1 MEDLE
6 QQGSP
11 DGGAENPDGKT
22 EQDVSKKIAYLESL
36 NKDLIK
42 QRDEAKAKNRL
53 EEEARLKEQNKYKE
67 LYESK
72 EQELTRLADE
82 KKELEAIKVKYLEFD
97 KAERETLK
105 SAFSDKWMPSFET
118 LDIAELKKIANT
130 FLGDKYLYTPPKS
143 GGGKGAN
150 KDPKDMS
157 EAEYIAFR
165 NAGGKI

>member
-1 MEDLE
+1 MEE
-6 QQGSP
+6 PKVIVPP
-11 DGGAENPDGKT
+11 DGGEGTPDGTPKPAT
-22 EQDVSKKIAYLESL
+22 DGLEFYKSEL
-36 NKDLIK
+36 QKVIK
-42 QRDEAKAKNRL
+42 QRDEAKEKNRL

-130 FLGDKYLYTPPKS
+130 FLSDKYLYTPPKS